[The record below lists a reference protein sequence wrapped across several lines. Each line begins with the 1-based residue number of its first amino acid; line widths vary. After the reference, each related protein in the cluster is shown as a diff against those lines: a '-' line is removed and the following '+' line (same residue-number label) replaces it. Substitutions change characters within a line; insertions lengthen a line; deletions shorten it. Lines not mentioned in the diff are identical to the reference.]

1 MFKVNVK
8 FFEILQ
14 PRSRKFQDEQEQSQV
29 IRNEF
34 EKKRPEPDHT
44 YERKEG
50 DWWWCDDV

>member
-8 FFEILQ
+8 FIEMLQ
-14 PRSRKFQDEQEQSQV
+14 PRSRKSQDEQEQSQV